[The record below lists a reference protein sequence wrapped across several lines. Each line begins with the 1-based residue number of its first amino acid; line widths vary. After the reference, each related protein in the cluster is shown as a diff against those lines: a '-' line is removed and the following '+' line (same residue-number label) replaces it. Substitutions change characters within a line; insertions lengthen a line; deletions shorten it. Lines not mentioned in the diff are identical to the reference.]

1 MLLPRPVLRPPLSH
15 LRSALSQARR
25 ARGVHMLRD
34 LPPVTHAQLADTDKT
49 RKPRLLP
56 IDGAPRSAPAAFSP
70 SHHLCQWTRPPESVL
85 LVQKKDDSR
94 VQAAMAEILGFLT
107 THYPHLRLIVEPHT
121 AREQSQFPNLTV
133 FNEITDSPV
142 KLLDNTDFVI
152 TLGGDGTVLH
162 ASQLF
167 SRTECPPVLCF
178 SLGSLGFLLPFKVQ
192 DIDRALHYI
201 LGDGEVEILN
211 RMRLNAL
218 AVDSQGR
225 TLSRM
230 PESGWQ
236 VMNEVCLHRGRYPHL
251 PSVDVYYN
259 NQHLTKGLVSLR
271 AVHTKLTTGGRLP
284 PLYPNWIN
292 SLLIIGWRVAHAS
305 RDRRRHA
312 DPDRTPVIVIP
323 TTGPAGRRTSE
334 ARQVSLDG
342 RDVCEL
348 HAEESVLIRKSIY
361 PIPCVDQPGGGTG
374 WVRDIN
380 STKH

>member
-1 MLLPRPVLRPPLSH
+1 
-15 LRSALSQARR
+15 
-25 ARGVHMLRD
+25 
-34 LPPVTHAQLADTDKT
+34 
-49 RKPRLLP
+49 
-56 IDGAPRSAPAAFSP
+56 
-70 SHHLCQWTRPPESVL
+70 
-85 LVQKKDDSR
+85 
-94 VQAAMAEILGFLT
+94 MAEILGFLS

-142 KLLDNTDFVI
+142 KLLDNTDLVI

-259 NQHLTKGLVSLR
+259 NQHLTKGLVSL
-271 AVHTKLTTGGRLP
+271 AMFF
-284 PLYPNWIN
+284 
-292 SLLIIGWRVAHAS
+292 
-305 RDRRRHA
+305 
-312 DPDRTPVIVIP
+312 
-323 TTGPAGRRTSE
+323 E
-334 ARQVSLDG
+334 
-342 RDVCEL
+342 
-348 HAEESVLIRKSIY
+348 
-361 PIPCVDQPGGGTG
+361 
-374 WVRDIN
+374 
-380 STKH
+380 

>member
-1 MLLPRPVLRPPLSH
+1 MS
-15 LRSALSQARR
+15 
-25 ARGVHMLRD
+25 D
-34 LPPVTHAQLADTDKT
+34 DN

-56 IDGAPRSAPAAFSP
+56 IDGASRSAPAASSP

-85 LVQKKDDSR
+85 LVQKRDDAR
-94 VQAAMAEILGFLT
+94 VQAAMAEILAFLS

-133 FNEITDSPV
+133 FNEITDSAV
-142 KLLDNTDFVI
+142 KLLDNTDLVI

-167 SRTECPPVLCF
+167 SRSECPPVLCF

-218 AVDSQGR
+218 AVDSHGR

-251 PSVDVYYN
+251 PTVDVYYN
-259 NQHLTKGLVSLR
+259 NQHLTEGLVSFICSRLADFR
-271 AVHTKLTTGGRLP
+271 PTGSSSPPQQDLP
-284 PLYPNWIN
+284 P
-292 SLLIIGWRVAHAS
+292 
-305 RDRRRHA
+305 
-312 DPDRTPVIVIP
+312 TPYL
-323 TTGPAGRRTSE
+323 RE
-334 ARQVSLDG
+334 ARQ
-342 RDVCEL
+342 C
-348 HAEESVLIRKSIY
+348 IRRRTPSCSHRS
-361 PIPCVDQPGGGTG
+361 PPDHCPSDRSCCLVEDE
-374 WVRDIN
+374 
-380 STKH
+380 